1 MEGKRTVLIAVPE
14 HTSLGEFHFLLA
26 RNQFALGKVRLVE
39 REVNL
44 LTAHDA
50 HRDIRLLTV
59 II

>member
-14 HTSLGEFHFLLA
+14 HTSLGEFHFLFA
-26 RNQFALGKVRLVE
+26 RNHLALGKVRLVE

-50 HRDIRLLTV
+50 HRDIRLFT
-59 II
+59 III